1 MKWSIPKKCRNDIPD
16 MRTVPKRNKGGRFG
30 CRETLNFSSVTAGA
44 PSDCLESPAAGR
56 LFRGFPK

>member
-1 MKWSIPKKCRNDIPD
+1 
-16 MRTVPKRNKGGRFG
+16 MRTVPERNKGGRFG
-30 CRETLNFSSVTAGA
+30 YRETLNFSSVTAGA